1 MDVKIYLGEAN
12 CTACGK
18 KHKKIFEIDGKPY
31 GSSCANEILGKNL
44 TAPVWLYELAEKW
57 VLEEAENCK
66 EQISEDYEDIS
77 VNFFNEYETDNNY
90 DGQKLWNRSIKV
102 NGKNVKVD
110 WQYEIHEYLIGRWKE
125 L

>member
-31 GSSCANEILGKNL
+31 GSSCANEILDKNL

-57 VLEEAENCK
+57 VLEEAENYK
-66 EQISEDYEDIS
+66 GQISEDYEDIS
-77 VNFFNEYETDNNY
+77 VNFFNEYETGNNY

-110 WQYEIHEYLIGRWKE
+110 WQYEIHEYLTGRWKE

>member
-12 CTACGK
+12 CTTCGK
-18 KHKKIFEIDGKPY
+18 KHKKIFEIDGQPY

-44 TAPVWLYELAEKW
+44 TAPVWLYELAEEW
-57 VLEEAENCK
+57 VLEEAENYK

-110 WQYEIHEYLIGRWKE
+110 WQYEIHDYLIGRWKE